1 MLVNPRYRNLTV
13 LTRDLDT
20 GVTRS
25 VSDAW
30 ERGPWVDIVNVNI
43 ESSTLL
49 YRISTLAAYMRSCEQ
64 ARATNSIKDVA

>member
-1 MLVNPRYRNLTV
+1 MLVKPRYRNLTA

-49 YRISTLAAYMRSCEQ
+49 Y
-64 ARATNSIKDVA
+64 